1 MRENAIIRNRVSV
14 GEPGMPDRMSP
25 CPDRIPRNRIKYPQR
40 EDPGMTDQG
49 SVTKRI
55 PVSSSTWQS
64 VHQLKKPGQTYDDVI
79 RDLVRK
85 SSEDL
90 LVKET
95 NKICKRGKFVEYKL

>member
-1 MRENAIIRNRVSV
+1 
-14 GEPGMPDRMSP
+14 
-25 CPDRIPRNRIKYPQR
+25 
-40 EDPGMTDQG
+40 MTGQG

-55 PVSSSTWQS
+55 PVSTSTWQS

-95 NKICKRGKFVEYKL
+95 KKICKRGKFVEYKL

>member
-1 MRENAIIRNRVSV
+1 MRFS
-14 GEPGMPDRMSP
+14 
-25 CPDRIPRNRIKYPQR
+25 RNRIIYPWS
-40 EDPGMTDQG
+40 EDPGMVDQG

-85 SSEDL
+85 NSEDL
-90 LVKET
+90 LVRET
-95 NKICKRGKFVEYKL
+95 KRICKRGKFAEYKL